1 MKKPLVDCLA
11 TGHAMGLRDEVGDDA
26 ADPAFDA
33 TSYSANL
40 QASEQ

>member
-1 MKKPLVDCLA
+1 MKKPLFDCLD
-11 TGHAMGLRDEVGDDA
+11 TDHETGLRGAMGDDA
-26 ADPAFDA
+26 AEPALDA

>member
-1 MKKPLVDCLA
+1 MKKPFFECFV
-11 TGHAMGLRDEVGDDA
+11 TGHETGLRGAVGDDA
-26 ADPAFDA
+26 AEPALDA